1 MVSKEKFNIYR
12 LFRLFLMKE
21 KICIICNYI
30 KYILFFVMEISF
42 DYFQMLFEMKRVLQK
57 DLSSFPPVFIKKNN

>member
-1 MVSKEKFNIYR
+1 
-12 LFRLFLMKE
+12 MKE